1 MYEGSLLLKRPAKCQ
16 RFFNI
21 LPNSA
26 RIIAAASTT
35 MRIMKT
41 TPVLAVR
48 QLDRHCKQ
56 ALPLIQPVS
65 NYLLTRNR
73 VNAADAG
80 GEALSEDAS
89 VFAQA

>member
-1 MYEGSLLLKRPAKCQ
+1 MYEGSLLLKRRQ
-16 RFFNI
+16 NVNVFFNI
-21 LPNSA
+21 LTNSP

-80 GEALSEDAS
+80 GEASLEDAS